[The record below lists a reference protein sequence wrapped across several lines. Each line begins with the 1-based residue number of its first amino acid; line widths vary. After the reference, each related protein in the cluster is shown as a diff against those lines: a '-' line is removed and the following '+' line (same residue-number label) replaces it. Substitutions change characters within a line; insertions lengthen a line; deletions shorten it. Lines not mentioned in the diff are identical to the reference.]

1 MATSSE
7 HHKKRIE
14 SYKTSWAHLCQSGEG
29 KTLWEMVACTPLHPY
44 VPTQCHAT
52 SPTGLGGC
60 HQGFQALGMV
70 TALSLGSLLERVF
83 PSTFCGK

>member
-29 KTLWEMVACTPLHPY
+29 KTLWEMVACTPLRPY
-44 VPTQCHAT
+44 APIPTFPPSAMQLLQLDQVVVT
-52 SPTGLGGC
+52 K
-60 HQGFQALGMV
+60 GFK
-70 TALSLGSLLERVF
+70 
-83 PSTFCGK
+83 P